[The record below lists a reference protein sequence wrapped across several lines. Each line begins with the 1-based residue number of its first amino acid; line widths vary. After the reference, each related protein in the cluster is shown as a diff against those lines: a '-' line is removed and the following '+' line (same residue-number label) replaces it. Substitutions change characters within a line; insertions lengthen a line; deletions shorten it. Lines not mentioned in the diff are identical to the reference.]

1 MLFVGHTPMNKWPL
15 LIFLF
20 LLFSFPGKAQQV
32 KSLVVRAT
40 VVISDTI
47 PEVNLGEVEVFS
59 MMAPTTR
66 KGRRK
71 LTKLIRDVKKVYP
84 YARLAGIQLRKYNTI
99 LLEAKNERESRR
111 IMKMAEKE
119 LNEKYGDD
127 LKKMTFSQGA
137 ILIKLIDRETGD
149 CSYQLVQELRG
160 NFTAFFYQ
168 TFARLWGYNL
178 KVKYDPEG
186 EDKQI
191 ETIVKL
197 IERGQI

>member
-1 MLFVGHTPMNKWPL
+1 MLFVGHTMMNKWPL
-15 LIFLF
+15 IIIFILIF
-20 LLFSFPGKAQQV
+20 SFTGKSQQV
-32 KSLVVRAT
+32 KPLVVRAT
-40 VVISDTI
+40 VLINDTI
-47 PEVNLGEVEVFS
+47 PEVNLGEIEVFS
-59 MMAPTTR
+59 FMSPTTR

-84 YARLAGIQLRKYNTI
+84 YARMAGIQLRKYNAI
-99 LLEAKNERESRR
+99 LMEAKSERESRR
-111 IMKMAEKE
+111 IMKEAEKE
-119 LNEKYGDD
+119 LNNRYGED

>member
-15 LIFLF
+15 LILLF